1 MLTILEKAD
10 LLQGAEFFCEVRTQ
24 SLARVAAIAQE
35 VRFETHQRLYAQD
48 EAADAMFVVLEGE
61 VTFSI
66 GIGTESGRRGAL
78 QSAGAL
84 ALFANRP
91 QGETAT
97 ATRPVRA
104 LRIEQQDLFE
114 AMAEDFGITR
124 GMLCSLA
131 GLAAGNADPS
141 LPHGNFRPD
150 SGSATQL

>member
-35 VRFETHQRLYAQD
+35 VHFELHQRLYAQD

-61 VTFSI
+61 VSYST
-66 GIGTESGRRGAL
+66 GIGTESGRLRAF

-84 ALFANRP
+84 ALFANQP

-104 LRIEQQDLFE
+104 LRIEQQDLFD

-124 GMLCSLA
+124 GILSFLA
-131 GLAAGNADPS
+131 GLAAGNDDHPY
-141 LPHGNFRPD
+141 PHGSLKPN
-150 SGSATQL
+150 SGPATEL